1 MVLALSART
10 PQERIIK
17 RVLGMEGD
25 TVQVL
30 PTSRR
35 PGGGGNQVV
44 RGLVCAA
51 PADLS
56 LLCCYCPLFAD
67 RAIATQGSADAW
79 FAHPVRCAV
88 AHEAD
93 MQRLCCCTKMSTST
107 GCSGEHGVLLES
119 AMFNKS
125 NLQTE

>member
-35 PGGGGNQVV
+35 PEGGGKQVV
-44 RGLVCAA
+44 RGLSRVRVL
-51 PADLS
+51 PVPP
-56 LLCCYCPLFAD
+56 LC
-67 RAIATQGSADAW
+67 
-79 FAHPVRCAV
+79 
-88 AHEAD
+88 
-93 MQRLCCCTKMSTST
+93 
-107 GCSGEHGVLLES
+107 
-119 AMFNKS
+119 
-125 NLQTE
+125 